1 MRMTVVGC
9 GHLGATHAACMAS
22 IGHDVLGLDIDED
35 KVALLNSGKSW
46 FHEPGLEEIVTKNV
60 RAGRLRFTTNFKE
73 VAQFGNVHFIG
84 VATPGREDGSYDLSQ
99 LTAAVSSLVPHL
111 NGDSLIIG
119 KSTVAPGTA
128 ARLQSLIDGM
138 LKTGQGRVEV
148 AWNPEFLREGCA
160 VEDTLRPD
168 RIVVGATSSSAVATI
183 REIYQPLTAAGIPLL
198 VADMATSELAKGA
211 ANAFLA
217 TKISFINA
225 MADVCAATG
234 GDISLLASSLGLD
247 PRIGK
252 AFLRA
257 GIGYGGACLPKD
269 IRGLEAFATEVGARN
284 AATLLHAVDE
294 INSSRWGQVV
304 RLSQD
309 AMGSVEGKRVA
320 VWGASFKAGTDDVR
334 DSAALKV
341 ARELHSLG
349 ATVTVYDPM
358 GSGNALVS
366 NPELGYADSAIAAA
380 TDADAIV
387 VVTAWEEFARADAAE
402 VGEVVASK
410 VIVDGCQG
418 ITIAAWREAGWQ
430 VCSLTGVPA
439 GQSRTDDDSPSD
451 GSASFPRASGG
462 PSARQPRV

>member
-1 MRMTVVGC
+1 
-9 GHLGATHAACMAS
+9 MAS

-46 FHEPGLEEIVTKNV
+46 FHEPGLEEMLTGNV
-60 RAGRLRFTTNFKE
+60 RAGRLRFTTDFE
-73 VAQFGNVHFIG
+73 DVAKFGNVHFIG
-84 VATPGREDGSYDLSQ
+84 VATPGRGDGSYDLSQ

-111 NGDSLIIG
+111 KGDSLIIG

-128 ARLQSLIDGM
+128 ARLQSLIDGL
-138 LKTGQGRVEV
+138 LKTGQGQVEV

-168 RIVVGATSSSAVATI
+168 RIVVGATSSRAAATV
-183 REIYQPLTAAGIPLL
+183 RQIYRPLTAAGIPLL
-198 VADMATSELAKGA
+198 VTDMATSELAKGA

-217 TKISFINA
+217 MKISFINA

-252 AFLRA
+252 AFLKA

-269 IRGLEAFATEVGARN
+269 IRGLGAFAAEVGAGN
-284 AATLLHAVDE
+284 AATLLRAVDE

-309 AMGSVEGKRVA
+309 AMGGVEGKRVA

-341 ARELHSLG
+341 ARELHALG

-366 NPELGYADSAIAAA
+366 YPELGYANSAIAAA

-387 VVTAWEEFARADAAE
+387 VVTAWAEFAQADAAQA
-402 VGEVVASK
+402 GEVVASK

-430 VCSLTGVPA
+430 VSSLTGIPA
-439 GQSRTDDDSPSD
+439 GQSRTDDESPAKAQLVFTAPAATIQPGSRGSDSDDSSRIGLIFFAGTP
-451 GSASFPRASGG
+451 A
-462 PSARQPRV
+462 